1 MNITLN
7 FKDSRLAMTRN
18 PQGLKSTQEK
28 QQRQAERDQKVA
40 FFEAQ
45 KENLKNVKADTLEE
59 ISKKLDMFH
68 NYEDEIAAAKE
79 EYNSSQMFHAMDE
92 AQERGEKI
100 AEQTKKNK
108 PKTEEERKEEQKDEI
123 LGTDNDKSKLTDS
136 MEEVSDMI
144 DKAASDDLKTETD
157 DLEKMADDLQAQQ
170 TAEKETLSDAPGI
183 VSDVSDIQQT
193 ADDNTASVSAIPKTP
208 QNKYVP
214 IDVRV

>member
-7 FKDSRLAMTRN
+7 FKDSRLAMLRN

-28 QQRQAERDQKVA
+28 LLRQAERDQKVA

-68 NYEDEIAAAKE
+68 SYEDEIAAAKE

-100 AEQTKKNK
+100 AEQAKKNK

-123 LGTDNDKSKLTDS
+123 LGTDDDKSKLTDS
-136 MEEVSDMI
+136 IEEVSD
-144 DKAASDDLKTETD
+144 DVKTETD
-157 DLEKMADDLQAQQ
+157 ELEKITDDLQVQQ
-170 TAEKETLSDAPGI
+170 TAEKEALADVPKAAQTGTGSIA
-183 VSDVSDIQQT
+183 SEVSDIQQT
-193 ADDNTASVSAIPKTP
+193 ADDNTASISAIPKTP
-208 QNKYVP
+208 QNKYAP

>member
-28 QQRQAERDQKVA
+28 QQRQAERDQEVA

-45 KENLKNVKADTLEE
+45 KEKLKNVKADTLEE

-79 EYNSSQMFHAMDE
+79 DYNSSQMFHAMDE

-100 AEQTKKNK
+100 AE

-136 MEEVSDMI
+136 IEEVSDMI
-144 DKAASDDLKTETD
+144 DKTASDDLKTETD

-170 TAEKETLSDAPGI
+170 TAENETLSDAPSI

>member
-45 KENLKNVKADTLEE
+45 KEKLKNVKADTLEE

-79 EYNSSQMFHAMDE
+79 DYNSSQMFHAMDE

-108 PKTEEERKEEQKDEI
+108 PK
-123 LGTDNDKSKLTDS
+123 LTDS
-136 MEEVSDMI
+136 IEEVSDMI
-144 DKAASDDLKTETD
+144 DKTASDDLKTETD

-170 TAEKETLSDAPGI
+170 TAENETLSDAPSI

>member
-45 KENLKNVKADTLEE
+45 KEKLKNVKADTLEE

-79 EYNSSQMFHAMDE
+79 DYNSSQMFHAMDE

-108 PKTEEERKEEQKDEI
+108 P
-123 LGTDNDKSKLTDS
+123 TDS
-136 MEEVSDMI
+136 IEEVSDMI
-144 DKAASDDLKTETD
+144 DKTASDDLKTETD

-170 TAEKETLSDAPGI
+170 TAENETLSDAPSI

>member
-18 PQGLKSTQEK
+18 QQGLKSTQEK

-68 NYEDEIAAAKE
+68 NYEDKIAAAKE

-170 TAEKETLSDAPGI
+170 TAEKETLSDAPSI

>member
-45 KENLKNVKADTLEE
+45 KEKLKNVKADTLEE

-79 EYNSSQMFHAMDE
+79 DYNSSQMFHAMDE

-136 MEEVSDMI
+136 IEEVSDMI
-144 DKAASDDLKTETD
+144 DKTASDDLKTETD
-157 DLEKMADDLQAQQ
+157 DEPDDDTPDDSDKPEPDDGKAKKSFDPQWA
-170 TAEKETLSDAPGI
+170 KEISDFLSLANN
-183 VSDVSDIQQT
+183 Q
-193 ADDNTASVSAIPKTP
+193 
-208 QNKYVP
+208 
-214 IDVRV
+214 

>member
-45 KENLKNVKADTLEE
+45 KEKLKNVKADTLEE

-79 EYNSSQMFHAMDE
+79 DYNSSQMFHAMDE

-108 PKTEEERKEEQKDEI
+108 PKTEDCLLYTSPSPR
-123 LGTDNDKSKLTDS
+123 DS
-136 MEEVSDMI
+136 
-144 DKAASDDLKTETD
+144 
-157 DLEKMADDLQAQQ
+157 
-170 TAEKETLSDAPGI
+170 
-183 VSDVSDIQQT
+183 
-193 ADDNTASVSAIPKTP
+193 
-208 QNKYVP
+208 
-214 IDVRV
+214 

>member
-7 FKDSRLAMTRN
+7 FKDSRLAMLRN

-28 QQRQAERDQKVA
+28 LQRQAERDQKVA

-68 NYEDEIAAAKE
+68 SYEDEIAAAKE

-100 AEQTKKNK
+100 ADQAKKNK

-123 LGTDNDKSKLTDS
+123 LGTDDDKSKLTDS
-136 MEEVSDMI
+136 IEEVSDDVKI
-144 DKAASDDLKTETD
+144 ETD
-157 DLEKMADDLQAQQ
+157 ELEKMPDDLQAQ
-170 TAEKETLSDAPGI
+170 
-183 VSDVSDIQQT
+183 SDIAQT
-193 ADDNTASVSAIPKTP
+193 EQTVDESTASVVEETQQLPENAT
-208 QNKYVP
+208 YRYAP

>member
-45 KENLKNVKADTLEE
+45 KEKLKNVKADTLEE

-79 EYNSSQMFHAMDE
+79 DYNSSQMFHAMDE

-136 MEEVSDMI
+136 IEEVSDMI
-144 DKAASDDLKTETD
+144 DKTASDDLKTETD

-170 TAEKETLSDAPGI
+170 TAENETLSDACFRY
-183 VSDVSDIQQT
+183 T
-193 ADDNTASVSAIPKTP
+193 ANS
-208 QNKYVP
+208 
-214 IDVRV
+214 R

>member
-7 FKDSRLAMTRN
+7 FKDSRLAMLRN

-28 QQRQAERDQKVA
+28 LQRQAERDQKVA

-45 KENLKNVKADTLEE
+45 KENLKNVKADILEE

-68 NYEDEIAAAKE
+68 SYEDEIAAAKE

-123 LGTDNDKSKLTDS
+123 LGTDDDKSKLTDS
-136 MEEVSDMI
+136 IEEVSD
-144 DKAASDDLKTETD
+144 DVKTEPD
-157 DLEKMADDLQAQQ
+157 ELEKITDDLQAQ
-170 TAEKETLSDAPGI
+170 
-183 VSDVSDIQQT
+183 SDIAQIEPT
-193 ADDNTASVSAIPKTP
+193 ADESTASVIEETQQLPENAT
-208 QNKYVP
+208 YRYAP

>member
-7 FKDSRLAMTRN
+7 FKDSRLAMLRN

-28 QQRQAERDQKVA
+28 LLRQAERDQKVA

-68 NYEDEIAAAKE
+68 SYEDEIAAAKE

-100 AEQTKKNK
+100 AEQAKKNK

-123 LGTDNDKSKLTDS
+123 LGTDDDKSKLTDS
-136 MEEVSDMI
+136 IEEVSD
-144 DKAASDDLKTETD
+144 DVKTETD
-157 DLEKMADDLQAQQ
+157 ELEKITDDLQVQQ
-170 TAEKETLSDAPGI
+170 TAEKETLADVPKAAQTGTGSIA
-183 VSDVSDIQQT
+183 SEVSDIQQT
-193 ADDNTASVSAIPKTP
+193 ADDNTASISAIPKTP
-208 QNKYVP
+208 QNKYAP

>member
-7 FKDSRLAMTRN
+7 FKDSRLAMLRN

-28 QQRQAERDQKVA
+28 LLRQAERDQKVA

-68 NYEDEIAAAKE
+68 SYEDEIAAAKE

-100 AEQTKKNK
+100 AEQAKKNK

-123 LGTDNDKSKLTDS
+123 LGTDDDKSKLTDS
-136 MEEVSDMI
+136 IEEVSD
-144 DKAASDDLKTETD
+144 DVKTETD
-157 DLEKMADDLQAQQ
+157 ELEKMTDDLQAQ
-170 TAEKETLSDAPGI
+170 
-183 VSDVSDIQQT
+183 SDIAQT
-193 ADDNTASVSAIPKTP
+193 EPTVDESTASVVEETQQLPENAT
-208 QNKYVP
+208 YRYAP

>member
-45 KENLKNVKADTLEE
+45 KEKLKNVKADTLEE

-79 EYNSSQMFHAMDE
+79 DYNSSQMFHAMDE

-136 MEEVSDMI
+136 I
-144 DKAASDDLKTETD
+144 
-157 DLEKMADDLQAQQ
+157 
-170 TAEKETLSDAPGI
+170 
-183 VSDVSDIQQT
+183 
-193 ADDNTASVSAIPKTP
+193 
-208 QNKYVP
+208 
-214 IDVRV
+214 

>member
-45 KENLKNVKADTLEE
+45 KEKLKNVKADTLEE

-79 EYNSSQMFHAMDE
+79 DYNSSQMFHAMDE

-100 AEQTKKNK
+100 AEQTRRISQRQRKKEK
-108 PKTEEERKEEQKDEI
+108 
-123 LGTDNDKSKLTDS
+123 KSKKTRCS
-136 MEEVSDMI
+136 EQI
-144 DKAASDDLKTETD
+144 TIRAS
-157 DLEKMADDLQAQQ
+157 
-170 TAEKETLSDAPGI
+170 
-183 VSDVSDIQQT
+183 
-193 ADDNTASVSAIPKTP
+193 
-208 QNKYVP
+208 
-214 IDVRV
+214 

>member
-45 KENLKNVKADTLEE
+45 KEKLKNVKADTLEE

-79 EYNSSQMFHAMDE
+79 DYNSSQMFHAMDE

-100 AEQTKKNK
+100 AEQNK

-136 MEEVSDMI
+136 IEEVSDMI
-144 DKAASDDLKTETD
+144 DKTASDDLKTETD

-170 TAEKETLSDAPGI
+170 TAENETLSDAPSI

>member
-45 KENLKNVKADTLEE
+45 KEKLKNVKADTLEE

-79 EYNSSQMFHAMDE
+79 DYSSQMFHAMDE

-136 MEEVSDMI
+136 IEEVSDMI
-144 DKAASDDLKTETD
+144 DKTASDDLKTETD

-170 TAEKETLSDAPGI
+170 TAENETLSDAPSI